1 MKRRNFL
8 TLTGTFTGGILL
20 LPDFLYS
27 FGTQKNLIAGEQCLV
42 FIQLNGG
49 NDGLNTFV
57 PYEDPLYYDLRP
69 KIALS
74 KDAVIGKNQGMAFHP
89 SLKDFATIQQNG
101 DLSVIQNVGYP
112 EPNRSHFRSQ
122 EIWQTASASI
132 EYKTEGWLGRY
143 LDLQC
148 NDHQP
153 TAGINI
159 DTIDNL
165 ALKGLEPNS
174 ITVKDPNRFKVK
186 NLSDDAVK
194 LSENPQLDFVRKIA
208 SSVTEGSEEIQKAL
222 AKSTTENSYPKTA
235 LSKNLEWIARLIKGN
250 LNSKVYYSSLGGFD
264 THDNQLGIHAN
275 KLTDLNDAV
284 FAFYKDLKNASL
296 LQNVT
301 LVIFSEFGRRVKDNG
316 RGTDHGTAAPVFFF
330 GAAIQGGVIGTSP
343 NLPLNATVNDQVPMQ
358 YDFRQLYATVM
369 QDWLC
374 LSPAESASVLGSSF
388 TKVPIFAAQSPLPL
402 EGVSL
407 TGQYYRGQ
415 SHLNC
420 RAEQNGKYRWYALEF
435 SPDGIQ
441 FTEVGR
447 QTNTSLSATATYSY
461 TYTASAPKMYYRIAA
476 QNQQGKIDQLS
487 RPASAEECR

>member
-1 MKRRNFL
+1 MNRRNFL
-8 TLTGTFTGGILL
+8 SLTGTFTGGVLL

-27 FGTQKNLIAGEQCLV
+27 FGTQKNLVVGEQCLV

-49 NDGLNTFV
+49 NDGLNTFI
-57 PYEDPLYYDLRP
+57 PYENPLYYDLRP
-69 KIALS
+69 KIALG
-74 KDAVIGKNQGMAFHP
+74 KDNVIGKNQGMAFHP
-89 SLKDFATIQQNG
+89 ALKNFADIQQNG

-122 EIWQTASASI
+122 EIWQTASASS

-148 NDHQP
+148 NEHEP

-186 NLSDDAVK
+186 NISEDSSK

-208 SSVTEGSEEIQKAL
+208 SSVTEGSDDIQKAL
-222 AKSTTENSYPKTA
+222 AKSTTQNAYPKTA

-264 THDNQLGIHAN
+264 THDNQLGIHNN
-275 KLTDLNDAV
+275 KLADLNDAV
-284 FAFYKDLKNASL
+284 FAFYNDLKEASL

-316 RGTDHGTAAPVFFF
+316 RGTDHGTAAPMF
-330 GAAIQGGVIGTSP
+330 IIGGQNKGKVIGNNP
-343 NLPLNATVNDQVPMQ
+343 NLEDLDNGDLKHEV
-358 YDFRQLYATVM
+358 DFRSVYASLL
-369 QDWLC
+369 QQKLAFDY
-374 LSPAESASVLGSSF
+374 SKIGIKNKA
-388 TKVPIFAAQSPLPL
+388 L
-402 EGVSL
+402 EGI
-407 TGQYYRGQ
+407 
-415 SHLNC
+415 
-420 RAEQNGKYRWYALEF
+420 F
-435 SPDGIQ
+435 
-441 FTEVGR
+441 
-447 QTNTSLSATATYSY
+447 
-461 TYTASAPKMYYRIAA
+461 
-476 QNQQGKIDQLS
+476 
-487 RPASAEECR
+487 